1 MLHKPQERL
10 AHNVTARVRLV
21 QDRDNVSVDTA
32 MVADVQGFTGIGVVL
47 CRNQEMLIVSA

>member
-47 CRNQEMLIVSA
+47 CRNQEMLVVSA